1 MGLSHTLHNVA
12 GNFRHIPFVLLLVDG
27 MLGQNAWCNANRF
40 LEYPSYERNK
50 ENRMST
56 LNAKIDSLMDAKYN
70 RLLDSGV
77 LRMALVAV
85 GFTAWLVGGFAL
97 LKFV

>member
-1 MGLSHTLHNVA
+1 
-12 GNFRHIPFVLLLVDG
+12 
-27 MLGQNAWCNANRF
+27 
-40 LEYPSYERNK
+40 
-50 ENRMST
+50 MST
-56 LNAKIDSLMDAKYN
+56 ITAKIDSLMDAKYN
-70 RLLDSGV
+70 SLLDSGV

>member
-1 MGLSHTLHNVA
+1 
-12 GNFRHIPFVLLLVDG
+12 
-27 MLGQNAWCNANRF
+27 
-40 LEYPSYERNK
+40 
-50 ENRMST
+50 MSS

-70 RLLDSGV
+70 RYLDSGV

-85 GFTAWLVGGFAL
+85 GFTAWLLGGFAL

>member
-1 MGLSHTLHNVA
+1 
-12 GNFRHIPFVLLLVDG
+12 
-27 MLGQNAWCNANRF
+27 
-40 LEYPSYERNK
+40 
-50 ENRMST
+50 MST

-77 LRMALVAV
+77 LRMTLVAV

>member
-1 MGLSHTLHNVA
+1 
-12 GNFRHIPFVLLLVDG
+12 
-27 MLGQNAWCNANRF
+27 
-40 LEYPSYERNK
+40 
-50 ENRMST
+50 MST
-56 LNAKIDSLMDAKYN
+56 LTAKIDSLMDAKYN
-70 RLLDSGV
+70 RYMDSGV